1 MPLMILVIASLLVV
15 QGTPPGQWDP
25 TSPEDVARRQAD
37 GGTGSGADPLKGPD
51 VPESA
56 QGQDRGQ
63 RGGQGQAGQ
72 GNAMTGMSAV
82 TVESILQANCAKCH
96 GVDKQKA
103 GLQILPISRLHEGP
117 EKFRV
122 IKPGDPVGSL
132 LLQRIKLPAG
142 HDDVMPPDG
151 KTLNAKEIEAIEAW
165 IKSGGTPAQAQQT
178 IAGMSSGAQ
187 GRQRATTA
195 RVFLRAYMDLK
206 DLTPEQRKAGIDA
219 AVQAR
224 KSLSAED
231 KAAMREYQ
239 QWLSLRAQGEEIPPE
254 LVKRRQEIISKAE
267 VLKAAAQKVQNELW
281 ALLKPAQQATVRTAL
296 EAAKTRPQGRPGRR
310 PGQ

>member
-1 MPLMILVIASLLVV
+1 MPVLMLVVASILAV

-25 TSPEDVARRQAD
+25 TSPEDVARRQAQ
-37 GGTGSGADPLKGPD
+37 GGSQTSGDPLKGPD
-51 VPESA
+51 VPDSA
-56 QGQDRGQ
+56 QDSGRGQ
-63 RGGQGQAGQ
+63 RGAGSQAG
-72 GNAMTGMSAV
+72 GAMNMSASS
-82 TVESILQANCAKCH
+82 VEGILQANCAKCH

-103 GLQILPISRLHEGP
+103 GLQIVPISRLHEGP

-132 LLQRIKLPAG
+132 LLQRIKLPGG

-151 KTLNAKEIEAIEAW
+151 KTLTAKEIEAIEAW

-224 KSLSAED
+224 NSLSAED

-239 QWLSLRAQGEEIPPE
+239 QWRSLRAQGKEIPPE

-267 VLKAAAQKVQNELW
+267 ALKAAAQKVQNELW
-281 ALLKPAQQATVRTAL
+281 ALLKPAQQETVRTAL
-296 EAAKTRPQGRPGRR
+296 AAAKTRPQGRPGRR